1 MRTVPLKVGFMPLVD
16 AAPLII
22 AQEMGFAEEEGL
34 ALDLQRAPSWS
45 TLRDWLV
52 LGQLEAAQML
62 APIPV
67 AMALG
72 LGGMTTRLDA
82 LSILSVNGNVVGVS
96 TEVAS
101 KLRAH
106 GFTPDFADAHAT
118 GRALST
124 LSEGLRVGVPFPFSM
139 HAEMLYYWLGAL
151 GPAAPQNLD
160 VRTIPPPLMADAI
173 KAGEIDAFCVGE
185 PWGSISVEQGH
196 GELLLPSSAIWQ
208 FAPEKVLAV
217 RHDWT
222 EAEPE
227 LTGLLMRAIWKAGR
241 WLAEPKRM
249 STAAE
254 ILSWPEY
261 LGVSAEVAERALS
274 GHMVI
279 ARNAKA
285 KPVKRMLTFF
295 DGAATFPWKSQ
306 AAWIGTQM
314 AARIGLDR
322 DNAARTAETVFR
334 TDLYRKHLAVLD
346 ADMPGASSKCEGA
359 LGNPT
364 AVSSVNG
371 TMILG
376 PDSFFDGE
384 IFDPQVKK

>member
-1 MRTVPLKVGFMPLVD
+1 MRTVPLKTGFMPLVD

-34 ALDLQRAPSWS
+34 SLDLQRAPSWS

-52 LGQLEAAQML
+52 LGQLETAQML

-82 LSILSVNGNVVGVS
+82 LSVLSVNGDVVGVS
-96 TEVAS
+96 TELADR
-101 KLRAH
+101 LRTN
-106 GFTPDFADAHAT
+106 GFVPDFADAHAT
-118 GRALST
+118 GRALSD
-124 LSEGLRVGVPFPFSM
+124 LGGGLRVGVPFPFSM
-139 HAEMLYYWLGAL
+139 HAELLYYWLGAM

-173 KAGEIDAFCVGE
+173 RAGEIDAFCVGE
-185 PWGSISVEQGH
+185 PWGSIAVEQGH
-196 GELLLPSSAIWQ
+196 GELLLPGSAIWQ

-217 RHDWT
+217 RHEWA
-222 EAEPE
+222 EAEPD
-227 LTGLLMRAIWKAGR
+227 LTGLLMRAVWKAGR
-241 WLAEPKRM
+241 WLSDPARM

-261 LGVSAEVAERALS
+261 LGVSAEVIERALT
-274 GHMVI
+274 GRMVI
-279 ARNAKA
+279 ARNIKA
-285 KPVKRMLTFF
+285 KPVARMVTFF

-306 AAWIGTQM
+306 AAWIGSQM

-322 DNAARTAETVFR
+322 ASAARTAETVFR
-334 TDLYRKHLAVLD
+334 TDLYRKHLSPLN

-359 LGNPT
+359 LTHPT
-364 AVSSVNG
+364 EVASVNG
-371 TMILG
+371 AMILG
-376 PDSFFDGE
+376 PDRFFDGA
-384 IFDPQVKK
+384 IFDPQGQK